1 MGWPWEVSS
10 ALRWGTS
17 RHPDSNT
24 HLDHLLEP
32 DGNVNF
38 PSGVEGLTR
47 KVRSLAGFSPT
58 KQPLG
63 VINSGKEMKVVEGP
77 LFKEIQT
84 PTAEKPRP
92 IHTGLRERDGTQQH
106 RIDTVTCNKEKLQR
120 WPGSV
125 DKPCHVSR

>member
-77 LFKEIQT
+77 RFKEIQT

-92 IHTGLRERDGTQQH
+92 IHTGLRERETP
-106 RIDTVTCNKEKLQR
+106 
-120 WPGSV
+120 PGSTG
-125 DKPCHVSR
+125 